1 MTASK
6 KDRLD
11 AAWKLLKETEALARK
26 LYLETETSAW
36 KLCGETVDSAW
47 KLYMGTKAKIEAEP

>member
-6 KDRLD
+6 QDRLD
-11 AAWKLLKETEALARK
+11 AAWKLYSETKASARK

-47 KLYMGTKAKIEAEP
+47 KLYMEAKAKIEAEP